1 MAFRLVDCSERCRKG
16 PPGQGAGR
24 LCGAEERRL
33 AGRAR
38 TRALQPLT
46 QCMQAM
52 AMTTVSKAA
61 LWARI
66 KALVR

>member
-1 MAFRLVDCSERCRKG
+1 VDGLHAITGARPHRLE
-16 PPGQGAGR
+16 
-24 LCGAEERRL
+24 
-33 AGRAR
+33 
-38 TRALQPLT
+38 
-46 QCMQAM
+46 QCMQAL